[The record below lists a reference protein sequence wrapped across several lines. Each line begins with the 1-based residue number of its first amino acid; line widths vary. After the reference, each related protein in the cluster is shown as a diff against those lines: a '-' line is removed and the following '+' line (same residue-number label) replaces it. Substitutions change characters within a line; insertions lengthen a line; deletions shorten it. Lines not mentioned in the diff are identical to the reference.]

1 MKKLGLYIV
10 ASLFSMAAMAEYVIY
25 VNDGETRVREEKCVD
40 VDSVKLSGLQVSLY
54 KGAKIYQY
62 SNTTAN
68 FTFEKIVTAN
78 DTVKITYQGLAAP
91 IIENPYP
98 ETILISVDGANVS
111 VNCVNQLKD
120 VVYLLQ
126 GTSQNGSFYIDSPRK
141 FSLVLNNLSLVSAG
155 ECSAIRSLSGSAMTI
170 VLPNGTA
177 SAVADTNLD
186 TCNATLRSK
195 GQILF
200 SEEGNGSLSVFGN
213 AKRAIQSGDYIKV
226 DGGNIVATSTVG
238 DVIKVND
245 YFKMCGG
252 SLEVRGTGLE
262 VSAGYAFMN
271 GGTLTINSTVEDS
284 KGIKVAKDTTGPDY
298 IGNGSMD
305 IYGGTLNINMSGAG
319 TKGVKAEG
327 DINIYGGTIVG
338 NVTSPYL
345 IEPNDV
351 SYAALMKADK
361 SINISEGQISIVLA
375 KEAIGARGLAS
386 DSGITIS
393 GKASIN
399 ILANNDAYLTEK
411 SDGTL
416 KAKQGHGIKTDGDVN
431 ITGKS
436 TLNIRSAASSYSSY
450 CITANNIIF
459 NESNVSTFYSFSNCV
474 FNSKTVKLQN
484 GIVVAATGNGFAPG
498 GSSRLAAMGATYIG
512 VGSKNS
518 ILYGSTLSVM
528 SDSKYVIGSAISVQD
543 AANNPLLIYQSESSD
558 FNMLVGYL
566 QVASPQFIKDVPF
579 IYSCDGVVLGGTN
592 YHGYMIGSTYSAG
605 ASYSFTAGA
614 PNSNVTVK

>member
-25 VNDGETRVREEKCVD
+25 VNDGETRIREEKCVD
-40 VDSVKLSGLQVSLY
+40 VDSVKLSATQVSLY
-54 KGAKIYQY
+54 KGAKLYQY
-62 SNTTAN
+62 SNSTAN
-68 FTFEKIVTAN
+68 FTFEKVVTVN

-91 IIENPYP
+91 IIQNPYP
-98 ETILISVDGANVS
+98 ESILISVDGANVS
-111 VNCVNQLKD
+111 VKCVNQLKD

-126 GTSQNGSFYIDSPRK
+126 GSSQNGSFYIDSPRK
-141 FSLVLNNLSLVSAG
+141 FSLVLNNLSLASAS

-170 VLPNGTA
+170 VLPTGTV
-177 SAVADTNLD
+177 SGLSDSSLD

-200 SEEGNGSLSVFGN
+200 SEEGSGSLAVVGN

-226 DGGNIVATSTVG
+226 DGGNILATSSVG

-245 YFKMCGG
+245 FFKMCGG

-271 GGTLTINSTVEDS
+271 GGTLTINSTVSDS
-284 KGIKVAKDTTGPDY
+284 KGIKVAKDTTVPDFV
-298 IGNGSMD
+298 GNGSFD
-305 IYGGTLNINMSGAG
+305 FYGGTLSINMSGAG
-319 TKGVKAEG
+319 SKGIKAEG
-327 DINIYGGTIVG
+327 NVNIYGGTIVG

-351 SYAALMKADK
+351 SYAALIKADK
-361 SINISEGQISIVLA
+361 SINISEGQINIVLA

-399 ILANNDAYLTEK
+399 IMANNDAYLTEK
-411 SDGTL
+411 SDGSL
-416 KAKQGHGIKTDGDVN
+416 KAKQGHGIKTDGDLNV
-431 ITGKS
+431 IGKS
-436 TLNIRSAASSYSSY
+436 TLNISSSASSYSAY

-459 NESNVSTFYSFSNCV
+459 DDSNVTSLYSYSNNV
-474 FNSKTVKLQN
+474 FNAKTVKLQN
-484 GIVVAATGNGFAPG
+484 GIVIASTGNGFSPG
-498 GSSRLAAMGATYIG
+498 GSARLAAMGATYIG
-512 VGSKNS
+512 LGSKNS

-528 SDSKYVIGSAISVQD
+528 SDSKYVIGSAVSVLD
-543 AANNPLLIYQSESSD
+543 AAGNPLFIYQSAESD

-566 QVASPQFIKDVPF
+566 QVASSQFIKGVPF
-579 IYSCDGVVLGGTN
+579 IYACDGVTLGGSS
-592 YHGYMIGSTYSAG
+592 YHGYMVGSTFSG
-605 ASYSFTAGA
+605 GISYSFTAGA
-614 PNSNVTVK
+614 ANTNVTVR